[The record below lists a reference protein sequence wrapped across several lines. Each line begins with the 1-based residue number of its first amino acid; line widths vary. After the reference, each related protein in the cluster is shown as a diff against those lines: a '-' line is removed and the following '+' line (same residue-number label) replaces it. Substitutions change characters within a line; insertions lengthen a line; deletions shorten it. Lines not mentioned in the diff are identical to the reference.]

1 MKMKTLEALKGSIK
15 KWEKIHDGT
24 GMDEGRDNC
33 ALCQRFQNEDCDC
46 DGCPVEVRTGL
57 EVAKKPHTRIGWIT
71 CARFT
76 TLSLAVIESNQ
87 DAKSARSL
95 RRPSW
100 ILEVVATGGEMTAAE
115 KGEA

>member
-57 EVAKKPHTRIGWIT
+57 EGCEETPYEDWMDHMRQIHDLIPCSNRIQSGCEKCKELAKAELDFLK
-71 CARFT
+71 
-76 TLSLAVIESNQ
+76 SL
-87 DAKSARSL
+87 L
-95 RRPSW
+95 P
-100 ILEVVATGGEMTAAE
+100 EV
-115 KGEA
+115 K